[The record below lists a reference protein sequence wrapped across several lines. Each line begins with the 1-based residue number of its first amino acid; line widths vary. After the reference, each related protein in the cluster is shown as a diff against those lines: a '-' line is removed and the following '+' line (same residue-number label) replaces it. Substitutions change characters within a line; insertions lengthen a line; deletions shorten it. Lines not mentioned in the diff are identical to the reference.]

1 MFVVV
6 CVSWRLRLLTNNV
19 PSATVFGCHI
29 LTQSSPN
36 RRPIA
41 FCHSQTADCRVH
53 LLPQLYMHRASH
65 HSLPPAPPTRTALST
80 PIRPCS
86 TDRGDTHPIP
96 PRSLVDLALREHRV
110 APRPVLE
117 GPDASP
123 PLPSPS
129 LPSPDR
135 ASPGCEL
142 QEPPRSPE
150 RPSLSIEC
158 PYVRARTTAR
168 SHSHSFHRFAMMYIH
183 HCTVRATGGPAPIR
197 GAALDNHSQLQ
208 PLPTGSGLL
217 SHLMAI
223 LGASVMHSGSLPV
236 PRPRRF
242 VVCCCRRKPQ
252 SDRRPQRSRAA
263 GTSSYLVHTDA

>member
-1 MFVVV
+1 MLVCCGYSQLFVVV

-110 APRPVLE
+110 ALGQYSR
-117 GPDASP
+117 ARM
-123 PLPSPS
+123 PLPRSRPHLS
-129 LPSPDR
+129 LPRIGPVRGVNCKSPR
-135 ASPGCEL
+135 AA
-142 QEPPRSPE
+142 
-150 RPSLSIEC
+150 PSVLHYRLS
-158 PYVRARTTAR
+158 
-168 SHSHSFHRFAMMYIH
+168 
-183 HCTVRATGGPAPIR
+183 
-197 GAALDNHSQLQ
+197 ALLCAH
-208 PLPTGSGLL
+208 
-217 SHLMAI
+217 
-223 LGASVMHSGSLPV
+223 V
-236 PRPRRF
+236 PRRGLIPTPSID
-242 VVCCCRRKPQ
+242 VQ
-252 SDRRPQRSRAA
+252 
-263 GTSSYLVHTDA
+263 